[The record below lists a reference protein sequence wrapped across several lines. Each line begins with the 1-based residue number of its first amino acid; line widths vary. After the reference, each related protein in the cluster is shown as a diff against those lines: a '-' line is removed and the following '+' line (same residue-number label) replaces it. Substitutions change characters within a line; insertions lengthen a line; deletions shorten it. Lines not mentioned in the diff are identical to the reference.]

1 MHNTYSSGKEVLL
14 IEFGALR
21 LKTTA
26 RLASILVT
34 VINLE
39 IVMTEIRFLTSEE
52 IETWMHNAFFG
63 YNSNKLP
70 GFGFFGPIR
79 ILVPTAMVES
89 INGVDFEG

>member
-52 IETWMHNAFFG
+52 IETWMYNAFFG
-63 YNSNKLP
+63 YNSNRLP
-70 GFGFFGPIR
+70 GFGLFWANPHFSSYR
-79 ILVPTAMVES
+79 HS
-89 INGVDFEG
+89 